1 MAGTTGRTGAR
12 VGSATI
18 ARAGVLALALAA
30 ILAFTIDAADAR
42 VGRGGSFGSRGTQTY
57 TAPPTTQTA
66 PTTAKPVERSMTQ
79 PGAARPA
86 TANAPTGS
94 RFGSGFGGL
103 LLGGLLGAGLF
114 GLLSGAGLFG
124 GLTGF
129 ASFLGLMLQVALIA
143 GVAYLVMGFIRSRQQ
158 PAMARAGTGSG
169 HAAPSTLNGSLGGAT
184 AGAAAPLQIG
194 SADYDA
200 FERLLGEIQTAYSRE
215 DADALGEMTTPE
227 MLSYFSRD
235 LADYARKGVRNEVT
249 DVKLLQGD
257 LAEAWREG
265 GSDYATVAMRFSL
278 RDALVERA
286 TGRAVSGNEPEEV
299 TEVWTFRRDRDQP
312 AATGMAAVG
321 DPASRLTAIRVPR
334 LRCVLIEMALESS
347 WRRPGIRPLPVAA
360 FA

>member
-1 MAGTTGRTGAR
+1 MAGIIGR
-12 VGSATI
+12 VGSATVG
-18 ARAGVLALALAA
+18 RAGAIALASVAV
-30 ILAFTIDAADAR
+30 LAFTIDVADAR
-42 VGRGGSFGSRGTQTY
+42 AGRGGSFGSRGTQTY

-79 PGAARPA
+79 PGAAQPASSAAKPA
-86 TANAPTGS
+86 TANAPAGS
-94 RFGSGFGGL
+94 RFGGGFGGL

-124 GLTGF
+124 GLTGL

-143 GVAYLVMGFIRSRQQ
+143 GVAYLVMGFIRSRRQ
-158 PAMARAGTGSG
+158 PAMAHAGTGSG
-169 HAAPSTLNGSLGGAT
+169 PAARSALNGSLGGAT
-184 AGAAAPLQIG
+184 AGAAAPLLIG

-215 DADALGEMTTPE
+215 DANALGEMTTPE

-286 TGRAVSGNEPEEV
+286 SGRAVSGNEPEEV

-312 AATGMAAVG
+312 AEGWQQGWQLSAIQQAA
-321 DPASRLTAIRVPR
+321 
-334 LRCVLIEMALESS
+334 
-347 WRRPGIRPLPVAA
+347 
-360 FA
+360 